1 MKHLSTI
8 IYIAWLVWG
17 IAQFA
22 AMVSGL
28 GIFLSLLLGGLPVIG
43 TVFAIKGAVTNWHWD
58 ILPSI
63 IFFIAPYLV
72 IGGLY
77 LFEGKGKNSNEHN

>member
-1 MKHLSTI
+1 MKRLSTI
-8 IYIAWLVWG
+8 IYIAWFVWG

-22 AMVSGL
+22 AIVSGF
-28 GIFLSLLLGGLPVIG
+28 GIVLSLLLGGLPIIG
-43 TVFAIKGAVTNWHWD
+43 TVFAIKGAIANWHWD

-72 IGGLY
+72 IGILY
-77 LFEGKGKNSNEHN
+77 LFEGKGKK